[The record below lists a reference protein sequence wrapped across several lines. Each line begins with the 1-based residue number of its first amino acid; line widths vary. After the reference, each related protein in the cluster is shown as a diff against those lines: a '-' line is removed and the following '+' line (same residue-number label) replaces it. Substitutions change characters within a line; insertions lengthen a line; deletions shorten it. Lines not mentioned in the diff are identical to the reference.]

1 MSHTPPHSYPGR
13 LIVVE
18 GIDGSG
24 KSTQMDLLADYLQS
38 RGFGVLKS
46 AWNSSPDI
54 SPVIRK
60 AKKKQI
66 LTPYAFS
73 LLHAADFSFRYTYE
87 ILPAMEAGMIVL
99 SDRYIFTAIARDC
112 ARGIPKKW
120 LVSNFRFAIVPDL
133 TFLFRVDP
141 ETSYQRITRTRPIKF
156 YEAGM
161 DMNLSTNPRESYTLF
176 QSRVL
181 SEYEAMKDEYGFH
194 VVDATLSLERTQ
206 ARMRR
211 LLGPI
216 IRSLS

>member
-1 MSHTPPHSYPGR
+1 MTHTPPHPYPGR

-24 KSTQMDLLADYLQS
+24 KSTQLDLLSDYLQS
-38 RGFGVLKS
+38 KGFGVLKS

-60 AKKKQI
+60 AKKKQV

-99 SDRYIFTAIARDC
+99 SDRYIYTAIARDC
-112 ARGIPKKW
+112 ARGLPRPW
-120 LVSNFRFAIVPDL
+120 LLSNFNFAIVPDL

-141 ETSYQRITRTRPIKF
+141 ETSYQRITRTRSIKF
-156 YEAGM
+156 YEAGL
-161 DMNLSTNPRESYTLF
+161 DMGLSTDPRESYILF

-181 SEYEAMKDEYGFH
+181 AEYDSLRETHGFH
-194 VVDATLSLERTQ
+194 VVDATLSLEKTQ
-206 ARMRR
+206 TRMRR
-211 LLGPI
+211 LLSPI
-216 IRSLS
+216 IRSLG

>member
-1 MSHTPPHSYPGR
+1 MSHTPPHPYSGR

-24 KSTQMDLLADYLQS
+24 KSTQMDLLADHLQS
-38 RGFGVLKS
+38 KGFGVVKS

-99 SDRYIFTAIARDC
+99 SDRYIYTAIARDC
-112 ARGIPKKW
+112 ARGIPRSW
-120 LVSNFRFAIVPDL
+120 LLSNFRFAILPDAA
-133 TFLFRVDP
+133 FYFRVDP
-141 ETSYQRITRTRPIKF
+141 EISYQRITRTRAIKF

-161 DMNLSTNPRESYTLF
+161 DLSLSTNPKESYILF
-176 QSRVL
+176 QSKVL
-181 SEYEAMKDEYGFH
+181 SEYESMKDECGFH
-194 VVDATLSLERTQ
+194 VIDATLSLEKTQ
-206 ARMRR
+206 ASIRR
-211 LLGPI
+211 TIAPI
-216 IRSLS
+216 ARSIT

>member
-1 MSHTPPHSYPGR
+1 MSHTPPHQYPGR

-24 KSTQMDLLADYLQS
+24 KSTQMDLLSDYLQS
-38 RGFGVLKS
+38 KGFGVLKS

-54 SPVIRK
+54 SPIIRK

-87 ILPAMEAGMIVL
+87 ILPAMEAGMVVL
-99 SDRYIFTAIARDC
+99 SDRYIYTAIARDC

-120 LVSNFRFAIVPDL
+120 LLSNFRFAIVPDV
-133 TFLFRVDP
+133 TFFFRVDP
-141 ETSYQRITRTRPIKF
+141 EISYQRITRTRSIKF

-161 DMNLSTNPRESYTLF
+161 DLNLSNNPRESYILF
-176 QSRVL
+176 QSKVL
-181 SEYEAMKDEYGFH
+181 SEYEAMKTDYGFH
-194 VVDATLSLERTQ
+194 IVDATLSLEKTQ
-206 ARMRR
+206 TQMRR
-211 LLGPI
+211 ILAPI
-216 IRSLS
+216 IRSIT